1 MIKRLL
7 MLGVLLGIVHV
18 QGVFSQE
25 RTLSYSEF
33 MQQVMEQQLA
43 LVAERFE
50 VDLADAA
57 LAMAYRLP
65 DPELASDW
73 VDNGQR
79 RSEMG
84 YGFTTEL
91 SWMVELGGKRKARI
105 AQATAEKELA
115 VLKLKLFVQDL
126 HLEAATAFAEVLR
139 DEVQCANLSSSYELI
154 QSVAAF
160 DSLRFSFGEISRLE
174 ARQSALEAR
183 QAYIVLSETQQ
194 KYQSSLLKLNLLMG
208 NRQVDSLYIPY
219 GELSLAAKDYQWK
232 ELLAWTL
239 QQRPEFL
246 LAQQGVQVARAS
258 QALTKANRAI
268 DLTLKTQVGYNSYV
282 RNIIAPTP
290 ATATIGAGVAMP
302 LKFSNKNKGELRA
315 AQSAVKQQQTRQTWT
330 ELSLVKELKDNYQ
343 LYLNLKDIR
352 ATYEENML
360 QEASHILT
368 GIVDLYQDGDSS
380 ILEVIAARQRH
391 NELQLAY
398 SEVCF
403 EYALVC
409 LLLDQSSPVTQVTF

>member
-115 VLKLKLFVQDL
+115 VLKLKLFVQEL

-139 DEVQCANLSSSYELI
+139 DEAQCANLSSSYELI

-232 ELLAWTL
+232 DLLAWTL

-246 LAQQGVQVARAS
+246 LAQQGVQVAQAS

-409 LLLDQSSPVTQVTF
+409 LLLDQSSPVPQVTF

>member
-208 NRQVDSLYIPY
+208 NRQVDTLYIPY

>member
-105 AQATAEKELA
+105 AQATAEKELE
-115 VLKLKLFVQDL
+115 VLKLKLFVQEL

-208 NRQVDSLYIPY
+208 NRQVDTLYIPY

>member
-18 QGVFSQE
+18 QGVFSKE

-105 AQATAEKELA
+105 AQATSEKELA
-115 VLKLKLFVQDL
+115 VLKLKLFVQEL

-183 QAYIVLSETQQ
+183 QAYIVLLETQQ

-246 LAQQGVQVARAS
+246 LAQQGVQVAQAS

-290 ATATIGAGVAMP
+290 ATATIGAGIAMP

-398 SEVCF
+398 TEVCF

>member
-7 MLGVLLGIVHV
+7 MLGVLLGIVNV